1 MKSILFDYGGTLDSD
16 GTTWLERFHAI
27 YKEEGI
33 EAPAERFDRA
43 FYDADDALADRFRLK
58 GLSLEQTLRL
68 QVDCVIKNL
77 APEKEACAPKIVESF
92 LADCRSHFKRNRP
105 MLERLRQRY
114 RLGIVSNF
122 YGNLQGILASEDLL
136 GLFSTVAD
144 SGVLGVQKPEPAI
157 FHHAL
162 KELGAAPVDCV
173 MVGDSL
179 PRDMRGAEGLKMR
192 HAFLAP
198 PSSPACCAQAMRLGA
213 LTELEGLL
221 S

>member
-16 GTTWLERFHAI
+16 GTTWPERFHAI

-33 EAPAERFDRA
+33 DAPQDRFDRA
-43 FYDADDALADRFRLK
+43 FYDADDALAGRFPLM

-68 QVDCVIKNL
+68 QVASVLNDL
-77 APEKEACAPKIVESF
+77 APQKQDSAPRIVERF

-105 MLERLRQRY
+105 MLERLGRRY

-122 YGNLQGILASEDLL
+122 YGNLRGILDSEDLL
-136 GLFSTVAD
+136 GLFQTVAD
-144 SGVLGVQKPEPAI
+144 SGVLGVRKPEPAI

-162 KELGAAPVDCV
+162 KELGSSSADCV

-179 PRDMRGAEGLKMR
+179 PRDMRGAEGLKMA
-192 HAFLAP
+192 HAFLAA
-198 PSSPACCAQAMRLGA
+198 PSRSGCCAQAMRLSA
-213 LTELEGLL
+213 LTDLEGLL